1 MQPGLWIPKGDLAQL
16 NQRHIPTQKENSA
29 HLARAAGVV
38 SIAVFFSRIL
48 GLVREQVLAG
58 LFGAGTSMDA
68 FVVAFR
74 IPNLLRDLF
83 AEGAL
88 SSAFVTVFTEYDQK
102 RSKEE
107 TWRLVNNVL
116 AALTIIVSLTVILGI
131 TFSGDLVRLM
141 APDFAQIPGK
151 LGLTQRMTVIMFPFL
166 LLVSLSSLLMG
177 ILNTK
182 GYFFIPSLAS
192 SCFNLTSIVVGVG
205 LAFLVPRWGYPAIEG
220 MAIGTL
226 VGGLSQLGIQVPLL
240 LRQGFRLRPVLDL
253 ADPGLR
259 RIGRL
264 ILPAIIGLSATQIN
278 IFINTNFA
286 SRCPE
291 GSVAW
296 LNYAFR
302 LVQFPIGLFGV
313 AISIATLPMV
323 ARQAAKRD
331 YKILGDTLVS
341 SLTMAFALTVPAAV
355 GLWVLAKPI
364 VGLVFEHG
372 HFSQLDTYMTA
383 QALKF
388 YSIGLLAYAAVKI
401 VVPVFYALD
410 NTRWP
415 VIGSFVAVVVN
426 ICIISVT
433 LNRLQHRAIA
443 LSTSSTMI
451 LDFLLLATVL
461 YRKIGGYPIARLLIS
476 FIKISLASGIM
487 GLLVWWAQTHIIGSP
502 GIWLSVL
509 KVFIPIS
516 LGIVSYGVLIY
527 ALRLDEIN
535 EVIKKMAGRKGKS
548 SKPGR
553 LG

>member
-1 MQPGLWIPKGDLAQL
+1 M
-16 NQRHIPTQKENSA
+16 
-29 HLARAAGVV
+29 
-38 SIAVFFSRIL
+38 
-48 GLVREQVLAG
+48 LAG
-58 LFGAGTSMDA
+58 LFGASTSMDA

-116 AALTIIVSLTVILGI
+116 AVLTVIVSLIVILGI

-192 SCFNLTSIVVGVG
+192 SCFNLGSIVVGVG
-205 LAFLVPRWGYPAIEG
+205 LAFLLPRWGYPAIEG

-226 VGGLSQLGIQVPLL
+226 AGGLFQLGIQVPLL
-240 LRQGFRLRPVLDL
+240 LRQGFRLRPVIDL

-323 ARQAAKRD
+323 ARQAAERD

-341 SLTMAFALTVPAAV
+341 SLTLAFALTIPAAV
-355 GLWVLAKPI
+355 GLWALAGPI

-383 QALKF
+383 QALEF

-401 VVPVFYALD
+401 VVPVFYALGD
-410 NTRWP
+410 TRWP

-426 ICIISVT
+426 ICIIYLT
-433 LNRLQHRAIA
+433 LDRLQHRAIA

-451 LDFLLLATVL
+451 IDFLFLATVL
-461 YRKIGGYPIARLLIS
+461 YRKIGGYPVTRLLIS

-487 GLLVWWAQTHIIGSP
+487 GILVWWAQAHIVGRP

-509 KVFIPIS
+509 RVFIPIS
-516 LGIVSYGVLIY
+516 LGVVSYGALIY
-527 ALRLDEIN
+527 ALRLGEVN
-535 EVIKKMAGRKGKS
+535 ELLKKIVRRKNKGPERS
-548 SKPGR
+548 
-553 LG
+553 

>member
-1 MQPGLWIPKGDLAQL
+1 MIWCLQPGPWIPPEGNFAQL
-16 NQRHIPTQKENSA
+16 KQRQSIQGKNTA
-29 HLARAAGVV
+29 HLARAAGSV

-48 GLVREQVLAG
+48 GLIREQVLAG

-88 SSAFVTVFTEYDQK
+88 SSAFVAVFTEYDEK
-102 RSKEE
+102 RSREE

-116 AALTIIVSLTVILGI
+116 ATLTVIVSLIVVLGI
-131 TFSGDLVRLM
+131 TFSGSLVRLM
-141 APDFAQIPGK
+141 APDFAQIQGK
-151 LGLTQRMTVIMFPFL
+151 LGLTQQMTVIMFPFL
-166 LLVSLSSLLMG
+166 LLVSISSLLMG

-182 GYFFIPSLAS
+182 GYFFVPSLAS
-192 SCFNLTSIVVGVG
+192 SCFNLGSIVVGVG

-226 VGGLSQLGIQVPLL
+226 AGGLSQIGIQVPLL
-240 LRQGFRLRPVLDL
+240 MRQGFRLRPLIDL

-313 AISIATLPMV
+313 AISIAALPMV
-323 ARQAAKRD
+323 ARQATERD
-331 YKILGDTLVS
+331 YKVLGDTLAS
-341 SLTMAFALTVPAAV
+341 SLTMAFALTIPAAT
-355 GLWVLAKPI
+355 GLWVLARPI

-372 HFSQLDTYMTA
+372 HFSGLDTYMTA

-388 YSIGLLAYAAVKI
+388 YSIGLMAYAGVKI

-410 NTRWP
+410 DTRWP

-426 ICIISVT
+426 LCIVSLT
-433 LNRLQHRAIA
+433 LHILQHRAIA

-451 LDFLLLATVL
+451 IDFLLLATVL
-461 YRKIGGYPIARLLIS
+461 YKKIGGYPVTRVLIS
-476 FIKISLASGIM
+476 CIKISLASAIM
-487 GLLVWWAQTHIIGSP
+487 GILVWWIQAHILGS
-502 GIWLSVL
+502 GTWLSATRL
-509 KVFIPIS
+509 FLSMS
-516 LGIVSYGVLIY
+516 LGIVSYGALIY
-527 ALRLDEIN
+527 AFRLE
-535 EVIKKMAGRKGKS
+535 EVKDIVKKIRQ
-548 SKPGR
+548 R
-553 LG
+553 